1 MYYDIGVGGN
11 RNTQEGNEMKV
22 LTTPQEI
29 RDAAKGKGIA
39 PEALEALI
47 EAAFGPTTTAPELEA
62 FTGPLS

>member
-1 MYYDIGVGGN
+1 
-11 RNTQEGNEMKV
+11 MKV

-47 EAAFGPTTTAPELEA
+47 EAAFGPTTTAPELPKGPSVKLA
-62 FTGPLS
+62 FCGPLS